1 MAGAAGGA
9 PNFDFMFGA
18 QNGATSGNDVI
29 DQLQQIQQFMAQQ
42 TGIEGA
48 GATSPSG
55 QAGSKNPEAGQ
66 TGAGQGAA
74 SLADLS
80 D

>member
-9 PNFDFMFGA
+9 PNFEFMFGQ

-55 QAGSKNPEAGQ
+55 QTGPKNPEAG
-66 TGAGQGAA
+66 TGAGQAA